1 MVKGKFGQTSKSLK
15 ILRPWLGIG
24 KQNKNKLITSWEWN
38 ARAKDLNNDELCFS

>member
-24 KQNKNKLITSWEWN
+24 KKNKNKLITSWEWEMQEQ
-38 ARAKDLNNDELCFS
+38 KI